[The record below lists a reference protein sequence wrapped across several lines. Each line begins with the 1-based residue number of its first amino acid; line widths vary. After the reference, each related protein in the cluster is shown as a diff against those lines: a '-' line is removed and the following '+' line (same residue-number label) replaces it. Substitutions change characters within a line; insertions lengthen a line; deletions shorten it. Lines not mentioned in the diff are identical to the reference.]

1 MPTNPLW
8 LEHVEKAAWDT
19 VKTLRHEL
27 EREQQRVALL
37 TKLQP
42 ALPKLLAELEQV
54 AADLGMS
61 AADPVAVVAALRA
74 KLRDG
79 DARIVAAERPQAVP
93 VVFEAQPVSG
103 RPLKNLSA
111 PVRWFARMLERRRRE
126 TGEDTERP
134 DPADRDQLVHGLEVR
149 ASALRRASPR
159 ELFEFAVEI
168 GSLALSLAR
177 IARRSEDD

>member
-19 VKTLRHEL
+19 VKTLRAEL
-27 EREQQRVALL
+27 DREQRRVALL

-42 ALPKLLAELEQV
+42 ALPKLLGELER
-54 AADLGMS
+54 AAEELGIS
-61 AADPVAVVAALRA
+61 AEDPLVVLEALRA
-74 KLRDG
+74 GRPAESRG
-79 DARIVAAERPQAVP
+79 SASPAAAP
-93 VVFEAQPVSG
+93 VVLEMPAPE
-103 RPLKNLSA
+103 RPLKNVSQ

-126 TGEDTERP
+126 TGEGSERP
-134 DPADRDQLVHGLEVR
+134 NPAEREAIVHQVEQR
-149 ASALRRASPR
+149 AAALRHANPR